1 MTNAFQPA
9 ISSSLEG
16 SVKVPRRALQALA
29 DWAHFPFCWDRIS
42 AKLPPQSPRW
52 VHHTFAD
59 DVHFSLQQDRMAFL
73 KDLFWKAEQ
82 EASRRE
88 RAKDPTQTLRGC
100 PSLET
105 FMECVAEMDDLHWDE
120 PLTRKALAERRK
132 VVRAKNAEER
142 AARELI
148 AKLEHE
154 REHPTPESAATTMAQ
169 FGNISLFAIKENL
182 VSSDSEIRAK
192 AQEEVSRLTVELG
205 KLMDG
210 KAEA

>member
-1 MTNAFQPA
+1 
-9 ISSSLEG
+9 
-16 SVKVPRRALQALA
+16 
-29 DWAHFPFCWDRIS
+29 
-42 AKLPPQSPRW
+42 
-52 VHHTFAD
+52 
-59 DVHFSLQQDRMAFL
+59 
-73 KDLFWKAEQ
+73 
-82 EASRRE
+82 
-88 RAKDPTQTLRGC
+88 
-100 PSLET
+100 
-105 FMECVAEMDDLHWDE
+105 MDDLHWDE

-169 FGNISLFAIKENL
+169 FGNISLFAIKGNL
-182 VSSDSEIRAK
+182 ASADSGIRAK
-192 AQEEVSRLTVELG
+192 AQEEISRLTMELG